1 MRRYFAALLASLA
14 LAGAP
19 AHAGLFDDE
28 EARKWITEL
37 RKTVEGI
44 DKRVA
49 DAAKQSEVFGRNQLD
64 FANQLEGLKAELAR
78 VRGEIEVLRYEL
90 EAAQKRQKDFYVDLD
105 SRLREL
111 ETKPEPKEDVAKADP
126 QAEGA
131 AYEAAVTALKGSQ
144 FKAAADGFV
153 AFIQKYPSSS
163 MLASAHYWGGYAHS
177 QLKDHARAAD
187 LFGRF
192 AAGWPLDER
201 ASGALESQVA
211 ALESAKDAKGARVAL
226 ELLAD
231 KYPASEAG
239 KRAKLRLKKK

>member
-1 MRRYFAALLASLA
+1 VRRYLAALLAGLS

-37 RKTVEGI
+37 RKTIDGI
-44 DKRVA
+44 DQRVA

-64 FANQLEGLKAELAR
+64 FANQMENLKAELAR

-105 SRLREL
+105 SRLRVL
-111 ETKPEPKEDVAKADP
+111 ETKPEPKDETPKVDP
-126 QAEGA
+126 QAEA
-131 AYEAAVTALKGSQ
+131 TAYETAVSALKASQ
-144 FKAAADGFV
+144 FKVAADGFL
-153 AFIQKYPSSS
+153 AFIQTYPTSS

-177 QLKDHARAAD
+177 QLKDHVRAAD

-192 AAGWPLDER
+192 VAGWPLDER
-201 ASGALESQVA
+201 APGALESQVA
-211 ALESAKDAKGARVAL
+211 ALESAKDLKGAKVAL

-231 KYPASEAG
+231 KYPASDAG